1 MDNPLRKSNQ
11 LNSISYVPNWQFLYP
26 NKFLAMKKKKNQA
39 QNKKE
44 KHKQNKQKQQGL
56 N

>member
-26 NKFLAMKKKKNQA
+26 NKFLAMKKKNQA